1 MIGGDLTNSG
11 QMPID
16 AGGGASG
23 DSTATA
29 KNSFGSNR
37 GGTINMGGGG
47 LTAQLPML
55 LLIFGVI
62 YIVVKK

>member
-11 QMPID
+11 QMPIS
-16 AGGGASG
+16 ANGGNAG
-23 DSTATA
+23 DSTA
-29 KNSFGSNR
+29 KGQNSFGSNR

-55 LLIFGVI
+55 LLVCGLIYFGV
-62 YIVVKK
+62 KK

>member
-1 MIGGDLTNSG
+1 MIGGGLTNSG
-11 QMPID
+11 SMPVN

-23 DSTATA
+23 DSTA
-29 KNSFGSNR
+29 KGQNSFGDNR

-55 LLIFGVI
+55 LLAAGLI
-62 YIVVKK
+62 YMVVKK